1 MSASL
6 ALIAVMALITYAT
19 RVIGVIALDGF
30 RPRGRLAAGLEAVPA
45 AVLTAVVAPAVLLGG
60 PPEMIAAGLCVV
72 AALRLP
78 IIAVVA
84 IGVGAVVVLRALFG

>member
-1 MSASL
+1 MNATL
-6 ALIAVMALITYAT
+6 LLIAIMAAVTYAT
-19 RVIGVIALDGF
+19 RVIGFVALDGF

-60 PPEMIAAGLCVV
+60 PAEMIAAALAAL

-84 IGVGAVVVLRALFG
+84 IGVVAVVALRALLG